1 MLTNSKRAFSTQN
14 LLLLAAAFLV
24 YSSESIFIKL
34 ASNEETMSVSFIM
47 YYGLAICVLG
57 VYAVLW
63 QFVLK
68 RIPLSIAFMCKSI
81 TLIII
86 LLIARVLFGESIT
99 LSNILGS
106 GIILSGIILLAWE
119 K

>member
-1 MLTNSKRAFSTQN
+1 MLTNNSRVFSAQN
-14 LLLLAAAFLV
+14 LLLLLMAFLV

-34 ASNEETMSVSFIM
+34 ASYEETMSISFII

-63 QFVLK
+63 QLVLK

-86 LLIARVLFGESIT
+86 LMIARVLFGESIT
-99 LSNILGS
+99 ISNILGS

>member
-1 MLTNSKRAFSTQN
+1 MLTNNRRAFSTQN

-34 ASNEETMSVSFIM
+34 ASNEETMSVSFII

-68 RIPLSIAFMCKSI
+68 RISLSIAFMCKSI
-81 TLIII
+81 TLILI
-86 LLIARVLFGESIT
+86 LLIAHILFGETIT
-99 LSNILGS
+99 INNILGS
-106 GIILSGIILLAWE
+106 GIILSGIIILAWE

>member
-86 LLIARVLFGESIT
+86 LLIAHVLFGESIT
-99 LSNILGS
+99 LSNTLGS

>member
-14 LLLLAAAFLV
+14 LLLAAAFLV

-57 VYAVLW
+57 IYAVLW
-63 QFVLK
+63 QFALK

-81 TLIII
+81 TLILI
-86 LLIARVLFGESIT
+86 LLIAHMLFGETIT
-99 LSNILGS
+99 INNILGS
-106 GIILSGIILLAWE
+106 GIILSGIIILAWE

>member
-1 MLTNSKRAFSTQN
+1 MLTNNRRVFSAQN
-14 LLLLAAAFLV
+14 LLLLATAFLV

-34 ASNEETMSVSFIM
+34 ASYEETMSVSFII

-81 TLIII
+81 TIILI
-86 LLIARVLFGESIT
+86 LLIARMLFGETIT
-99 LSNILGS
+99 INNILGS
-106 GIILSGIILLAWE
+106 GVLLCGIILLAWE

>member
-1 MLTNSKRAFSTQN
+1 MSTNSRRAFSAQN

-24 YSSESIFIKL
+24 YSSESFFIKL
-34 ASNEETMSVSFIM
+34 ASNEETMSISFIM

-63 QFVLK
+63 QFALK

-81 TLIII
+81 TLILI
-86 LLIARVLFGESIT
+86 LLIAHMLFGEMIT
-99 LSNILGS
+99 VNNILGS

>member
-1 MLTNSKRAFSTQN
+1 MLTNNNRVFSAQN
-14 LLLLAAAFLV
+14 LLLLVTAFFV

-34 ASNEETMSVSFIM
+34 ASYEESTSISFLI

-57 VYAVLW
+57 VYALLW
-63 QFVLK
+63 QLVLK

-86 LLIARVLFGESIT
+86 LLIARVLFGESISF
-99 LSNILGS
+99 SNILGS